1 MIQLTRDQARR
12 FILLHQGLLG
22 PRRFVGEAG
31 VLAFI
36 RQAGCLQ
43 FDPVDLCG
51 RSPEITLLS
60 RVMDYRP
67 GYLYTLLY
75 EKRHLVDHFDKNL
88 AIYPAGD
95 WPCLKRLRA
104 QWSDTPR
111 SRQLTEAHRDM
122 VLARIREDGPR
133 NAASLGLTGQVSWYW
148 ATSTLARAVLEQL
161 YNEGS
166 LLVHSKQGVKKTY
179 DLAERLLPGDIL
191 TAPEPFPQ
199 DLDYAAWHL
208 LRRLRAVGL
217 LWARASDA
225 HLGSLN
231 YRAQMRR
238 QAFERLLQEG
248 QLLPVQVAGVR
259 DTLYMAAQDEGS
271 LEDALAITDPGQ
283 RCELLAPL
291 DSFLWDR
298 KMIRALFD
306 FDYTWEIYTPA
317 HKRVYGPYVL
327 PILLGDRL
335 VGRAAPVCDRK
346 SGRLVLQ
353 GLWWEAGFTP
363 DSQAL
368 DALHQALGRL
378 AVMNNCQADSP
389 HRLFQGA

>member
-1 MIQLTRDQARR
+1 MMRITRQQARR
-12 FILLHQGLLG
+12 FVLHHQGLLG
-22 PRRFVGEAG
+22 PHRFGGEEG
-31 VLAFI
+31 VQAFI

-67 GYLYTLLY
+67 DYLYTLLY
-75 EKRHLVDHFDKNL
+75 EKRSLVDHFDKNL
-88 AIYPAGD
+88 CIYPVQD
-95 WPCLKRLRA
+95 WPFLRQLRA

-111 SRQLTEAHRDM
+111 SRQLTEAHRGS
-122 VLARIREDGPR
+122 VLQRIREAGPQ

-148 ATSTLARAVLEQL
+148 SSSTLARAVLEQL

-166 LLVHSKQGVKKTY
+166 LLVHSKNGVLKTY
-179 DLAERLLPGDIL
+179 DLAERLLPPDIL
-191 TAPEPFPQ
+191 EAPEPFAE
-199 DLDYAAWHL
+199 DLDFAAWHL

-231 YRAQMRR
+231 YRAEMRR
-238 QAFERLLQEG
+238 QAFEHLMKEG
-248 QLLPVQVAGVR
+248 QLLPVRVEGIK

-271 LEDALAITDPGQ
+271 LQEALAITDPGL

-298 KMIRALFD
+298 RLIRALFD

-327 PILLGDRL
+327 PILYGDRL

-346 SGRLVLQ
+346 AKLMRLQ
-353 GLWWEAGFTP
+353 GLWWEAGFQP
-363 DSQAL
+363 DRTAL
-368 DALHQALGRL
+368 DALQKALTRL
-378 AVMNNCQADSP
+378 AAMNGCQAASSLP
-389 HRLFQGA
+389 